1 MFKEREENNS
11 DKICKGSVCPLLAE
25 ASCCCF
31 SLNTARRISSFY
43 DPTLPAEINNGKKKK
58 KTFGKRAGGRDPTE
72 REKKKSEARLY
83 TEACRGRL
91 TRAHGGSDGALS
103 RRVRASSLPMK
114 EVEIGV
120 ALAKKKKKRS
130 PGSFIF

>member
-1 MFKEREENNS
+1 MIKSAKEVFVLYSPRRVVVS
-11 DKICKGSVCPLLAE
+11 LLTRLG
-25 ASCCCF
+25 ASLLF
-31 SLNTARRISSFY
+31 MTPPSPQKSI
-43 DPTLPAEINNGKKKK
+43 IKKKK
-58 KTFGKRAGGRDPTE
+58 HLGRAQKDAIQQRE
-72 REKKKSEARLY
+72 RKKKAKLGF

-91 TRAHGGSDGALS
+91 TRAHGGSDGAVS

-120 ALAKKKKKRS
+120 ALAKKS